1 MRDHIES
8 LRRLLLRLSRV
19 PGLGFLRDHAQSLEM
34 TKATFE
40 TRLSG
45 LEAEKQGVQEG
56 LDVVSGPFR
65 GKRKGTA
72 AAQQGAAGAGHSEA
86 ASSVSSVSSASGN
99 SGNSSNSG
107 VPGVSA
113 PPPRATNSRAV
124 GKSRRQPPTRA
135 EIRAQKKLLQRKLRG

>member
-72 AAQQGAAGAGHSEA
+72 AAQPGAAGAGHSEA
-86 ASSVSSVSSASGN
+86 ASSNSGNSGNSSASGN
-99 SGNSSNSG
+99 SG
-107 VPGVSA
+107 VPGVST